1 MVVGYTDDSLKL
13 YDMRMNSRNESAIEL
28 EGGHSDMIKAVKL
41 H

>member
-13 YDMRMNSRNESAIEL
+13 YDMRMNSRDDNVIEL

-41 H
+41 N